1 MKDTPTTVD
10 VATILAEFAQLK
22 ALYVKTVVEL
32 ETLKK
37 SHQALLERYRALE
50 KSIFFR
56 GREKLGSPE
65 QGLMEFMTPPPPA
78 PPAAPPPEDPRKAR
92 AKPTGRKP
100 LPENLPVVPI
110 EVLPDEVQA
119 AGLDAFERIGQDVS
133 ESVERRAASLV
144 VVRVIRPKFVRK
156 SAAGSLDQPSS
167 TVVQAAA
174 VELPIERGLAGP
186 GLLASTIVQR
196 WDDHSPLHRMERIFG
211 REGWDLSRSTICDW
225 HLALAALAKPVVD
238 AMWADARRA
247 PLLCTDATGV
257 LVQALEKC
265 RRAHF
270 FVVAAPQRHI
280 LFGYSPKHD
289 SAAIDKLIGDFEG
302 ALVAD
307 ASTIYDHL
315 YQRGKIKEH
324 GCWAHV
330 RRYFFKAI
338 DSDSA
343 RSRIAI
349 REIGRL
355 FEIERE
361 LAGVAD
367 EQRRHVRDVKSRPVV
382 AAFFD
387 WCNGERPH
395 VLSESPI
402 DKALQYAQNQRA
414 ALEAFLGTPRAPIHN
429 NLSERELRREAV
441 GRKNWLFIGSD
452 DGGETNAT
460 FVSLLAS
467 CRHLGIEPL
476 GYLRDLFCLL
486 PSWNQQR
493 VLELSPLH
501 WKATIARDEV
511 RAQLEANVYRQV
523 ALGLRQPTSP

>member
-1 MKDTPTTVD
+1 
-10 VATILAEFAQLK
+10 
-22 ALYVKTVVEL
+22 
-32 ETLKK
+32 
-37 SHQALLERYRALE
+37 
-50 KSIFFR
+50 
-56 GREKLGSPE
+56 
-65 QGLMEFMTPPPPA
+65 
-78 PPAAPPPEDPRKAR
+78 
-92 AKPTGRKP
+92 
-100 LPENLPVVPI
+100 
-110 EVLPDEVQA
+110 
-119 AGLDAFERIGQDVS
+119 
-133 ESVERRAASLV
+133 
-144 VVRVIRPKFVRK
+144 
-156 SAAGSLDQPSS
+156 
-167 TVVQAAA
+167 